1 MRKNRSLAI
10 LSGSLIFCLG
20 IYILFQGGTQITE
33 EWKWSL
39 RENLVRMTERSFMP
53 GLFYAEKEEKT
64 DWNTWIAKKAMQ
76 NDSAWKVMWKGKELM
91 NLKLKI
97 LRPMK

>member
-33 EWKWSL
+33 EWKGSL
-39 RENLVRMTERSFMP
+39 RENLVRMTERSLCQDFLCGKRRKDRLEYM
-53 GLFYAEKEEKT
+53 
-64 DWNTWIAKKAMQ
+64 DCKKSDAD
-76 NDSAWKVMWKGKELM
+76 DSAWKLCGRER
-91 NLKLKI
+91 NL
-97 LRPMK
+97 